1 MNETLEELEVIYKPS
16 EDNIST
22 NNPKAEPTCEKKI
35 TNVYIAKKKTV
46 FVVVEAGDFLGKIAK
61 DYMALTANDIA
72 DINRLEHPD
81 KLKIGQEIVLSSR
94 VYEVQSG
101 DTLGKIAQKDEFAP
115 VDWREIAKANEL
127 VAPYSIYVGKK
138 LVIPLART
146 KQARCY
152 KEIKYVQV
160 TNVSVGDRVHVVTQ
174 TQGFKNNESVT
185 NIIKEDKNIVTQ
197 PTKNLPVVE
206 NDKEKD
212 KIVSIVEPDKKD
224 PTKGLAVSQELEIKP
239 KLDALIYTV
248 KAGDSL
254 SVIAGQYEGVTEDD
268 IYAKNKDK
276 LKDKNSIYVGQKLTI
291 PTQKMEDVTTTQEVK
306 DKLQKEPTKTTEITP
321 MASSVSLPDEE
332 EVEGEVVELT
342 VEPKIVDVYFGTPVK
357 SGKVKPTTQVEI
369 YTFQSDNIISKAK
382 NNQKNIINRYII
394 PRTTKG
400 DRKATYADALKALP
414 FGTYKAGS
422 TIKVKLSEPVYTYK
436 KIKSTSLFSTVY
448 LVAEVKNFPDDEK
461 IRLEI
466 LEQDAVLASKGANV
480 EFIDETKAEV
490 TTVEA
495 EVVTEGKKQYAVAKV
510 KLSKTDEEAKKD
522 WKEKIE
528 KATNKKSHL
537 RVKGT
542 SVGGVCK
549 APNKNSKKG
558 KKVELLGGC
567 DAAPWMEIAKGEVG
581 TDEVTD
587 RTKVEEYV
595 ATAIWGSA
603 NERKRKGRSQI
614 VWDKARKKKYDVTD
628 GEMAWCS
635 CFVGW
640 TLDTLKEQGGKSFSR
655 IRGVLNGPEG
665 AINWTNKKRYPNGV
679 KLSPKTKP
687 PYGAILI
694 MLHGSEGHATFVSNY
709 ERIINKDKTEELH
722 ITALGGNQ
730 KNKVSYEEY
739 RFYQK
744 KKDGIYYK
752 MNYNKLTKKWIKKT
766 ITHLENYVLPKEYKY
781 DKNINCYYQYDTI
794 IGGTSNEIK

>member
-567 DAAPWMEIAKGEVG
+567 DAAPWMEIAKGELGIHESINKSRVEHYVKIAKG
-581 TDEVTD
+581 GKTWANKTHSQFVKDFGHEVTH
-587 RTKVEEYV
+587 
-595 ATAIWGSA
+595 
-603 NERKRKGRSQI
+603 RK
-614 VWDKARKKKYDVTD
+614 A
-628 GEMAWCS
+628 AWCS
-635 CFVGW
+635 CFASWALAETNSQKGTNFIRLTQPYTVTPEAARNW
-640 TLDTLKEQGGKSFSR
+640 IDTSSFPR
-655 IRGVLNGPEG
+655 EELHPPE
-665 AINWTNKKRYPNGV
+665 
-679 KLSPKTKP
+679 KP

-694 MLHGSEGHATFVSNY
+694 MKHITGHEGHATFITNY
-709 ERIINKDKTEELH
+709 TRKVFYTKVQVKMKDGKKKIKNVKVDKII

-730 KNKVSYEEY
+730 GNKVQYTDYIFTKNKSGKYVTSTNFQIYGY
-739 RFYQK
+739 ILPKGYNY
-744 KKDGIYYK
+744 KKDNECYYK
-752 MNYNKLTKKWIKKT
+752 YENTK
-766 ITHLENYVLPKEYKY
+766 
-781 DKNINCYYQYDTI
+781 
-794 IGGTSNEIK
+794 GGTDASIR